1 MKVFMVSMETAHEA
15 KVPVKWHPDA
25 NPGRS
30 ALWADVEDLKAAG
43 FDPCD
48 TTIRSEA
55 EVEVFRTTDDGR
67 PWVHFG
73 TLVRTIRYSAEV

>member
-30 ALWADVEDLKAAG
+30 ALWTDVEDFKAAG
-43 FDPCD
+43 FDLRD
-48 TTIRSEA
+48 TTIRAEA
-55 EVEVFRTTDDGR
+55 EVEVFRTTADGK
-67 PWVHFG
+67 PWVHFD
-73 TLVRTIRYSAEV
+73 TLVRTIRYSEEV

>member
-1 MKVFMVSMETAHEA
+1 METAHEA

-30 ALWADVEDLKAAG
+30 PLWVDVEKLKAAG
-43 FDPCD
+43 FDPHD
-48 TTIRSEA
+48 TTIRAEA
-55 EVEVFRTTDDGR
+55 EVEVFRMTDDGR
-67 PWVHFG
+67 PRVHFD